1 MPLLTSLINHPTL
14 IDWKLVQKQNKNK
27 NLWKSEK
34 Y

>member
-1 MPLLTSLINHPTL
+1 MPLRMSRISRSPLVGKKP
-14 IDWKLVQKQNKNK
+14 VQKQNKNK